1 MIIAVVVLAWLLVN
15 TWLSLL
21 FAEIEGTP
29 FSGWDE
35 MFSLLLC
42 AIFNPFI
49 FLGVCLV
56 IRWIIKMI
64 KKKKNS

>member
-1 MIIAVVVLAWLLVN
+1 MIIAIIVLAWLLIN
-15 TWLSLL
+15 TWMSLL

-35 MFSLLLC
+35 MFSLFLC

-49 FLGVCLV
+49 FLGVCLGV
-56 IRWIIKMI
+56 RQIIKMI
-64 KKKKNS
+64 KKKGE